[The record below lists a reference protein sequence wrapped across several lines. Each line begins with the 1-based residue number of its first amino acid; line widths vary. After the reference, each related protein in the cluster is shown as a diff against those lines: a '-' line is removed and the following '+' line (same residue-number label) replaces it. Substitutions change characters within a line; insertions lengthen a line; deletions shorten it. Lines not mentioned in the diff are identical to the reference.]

1 MGVPPP
7 GSVLGMYTFVMMM
20 QHISDRTFFE
30 EKSAIEKKKW
40 IPKKKNSFVAFLL
53 IRLLIPY
60 FRTDH

>member
-1 MGVPPP
+1 M
-7 GSVLGMYTFVMMM
+7 SVLGMYTFVMMM

-30 EKSAIEKKKW
+30 EKSAIEKKKKW
-40 IPKKKNSFVAFLL
+40 IPQKKNSFATFLL